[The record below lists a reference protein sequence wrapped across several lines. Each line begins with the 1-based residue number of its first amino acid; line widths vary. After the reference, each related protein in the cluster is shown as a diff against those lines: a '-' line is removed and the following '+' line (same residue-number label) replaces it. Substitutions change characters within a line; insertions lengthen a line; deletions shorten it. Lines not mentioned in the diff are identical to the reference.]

1 MKKLSCGMLIPK
13 LDLLMVSIE
22 DSLLD
27 QHLSHDVGSK
37 LKLLVP
43 SLLGLVCLIM
53 SLLKYGTY
61 LILIGMVNYHWKNSL

>member
-37 LKLLVP
+37 VKVFE
-43 SLLGLVCLIM
+43 V
-53 SLLKYGTY
+53 
-61 LILIGMVNYHWKNSL
+61 